1 MQFLIYHQ
9 NLIAVYI
16 NGNVVEMNIYIP
28 HYTMQYITH
37 DLIVWYVMYVEEF
50 PGGGDT
56 QQSITSAALLR
67 TGINSGASMPNI
79 A

>member
-16 NGNVVEMNIYIP
+16 NGNVEEMNIYIP

-37 DLIVWYVMYVEEF
+37 DLIVCYVMYVEEF
-50 PGGGDT
+50 PGDGDS
-56 QQSITSAALLR
+56 QQSITSAALSR
-67 TGINSGASMPNI
+67 TWINSWASMANI